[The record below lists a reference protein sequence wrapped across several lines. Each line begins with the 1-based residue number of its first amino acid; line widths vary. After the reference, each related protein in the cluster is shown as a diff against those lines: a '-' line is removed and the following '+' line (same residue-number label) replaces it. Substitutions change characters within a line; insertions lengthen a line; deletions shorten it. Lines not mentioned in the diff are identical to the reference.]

1 MFGKKK
7 KKREGKSF
15 ILADLDRIKGFRMFG
30 SNLHGAGTCFKQ
42 KKKTIRINSALHE
55 VFEVLCHNVQSCYFL
70 VSGIEEVTLIGD
82 ISNEDF

>member
-1 MFGKKK
+1 MTLPILKTLRIRRTLVWKKK

-42 KKKTIRINSALHE
+42 KKRLSELIQHYMKYLK
-55 VFEVLCHNVQSCYFL
+55 YY
-70 VSGIEEVTLIGD
+70 VTMFRAVI
-82 ISNEDF
+82 F